1 MAGVLDGIRVLDF
14 GRYIAGPWCAA
25 LLGDFGADVI
35 RIDKIGGSEDRHV
48 LPMSEEDNAG
58 AMFLQMN
65 RNKRGMQLDPTKPE
79 GREIQARMVAK
90 ADVVVANLPE
100 KAREALG
107 LDYAT
112 LKAIKPDIILVTATA
127 FGTTGPYATKV
138 GFDLVAQAMSGAMY
152 LSGQPG
158 QPTRSYFPW
167 VDYGTATLAALGTMA
182 AIMHRNATGQGQHV
196 EGSLLHT
203 ALANGNSAMIEQ
215 AIAKPNRVATGN
227 LGQISAPSDS
237 YSTRDGQIIVLTL
250 GAPMHK
256 RWAKLMGEDSWLTD
270 PRFATDE
277 LRAEHG
283 TIISERM
290 QKWCATRTTAEAL
303 AELETARL
311 PAAPVLSLQQA
322 LENEHIQAAGF
333 LKPTDYPGLP
343 TPAPMVETPVK
354 LSETPGSIRRR
365 PPQLGEHTDEILR
378 DVGYS
383 AAEIAAFRD
392 AGVV

>member
-1 MAGVLDGIRVLDF
+1 MTGVLDGIRVLDF

-48 LPMSEEDNAG
+48 LPMSQEDNAG
-58 AMFLQMN
+58 AMYLQMN
-65 RNKRGMQLDPTKPE
+65 RNKRGMTLDPTKPE
-79 GREIQARMVAK
+79 GREIQARMVAQ
-90 ADVVVANLPE
+90 ADVVIANLPE

-107 LDYAT
+107 LDYPT

-182 AIMHRNATGQGQHV
+182 AIMHRKATGQGQHV
-196 EGSLLHT
+196 EGALLHT

-215 AIAKPNRVATGN
+215 AITKPDRVATGN

-237 YSTRDGQIIVLTL
+237 YDTKDGQIIVLTL
-250 GAPMHK
+250 GEPMHR
-256 RWAKLMGEDSWLTD
+256 RWSRLMGEDCWLTD

-283 TIISERM
+283 KIISERM
-290 QKWCATRTTAEAL
+290 QRWCSSRTTEEAL
-303 AELETARL
+303 AELEAARL
-311 PAAPVLSLQQA
+311 PAAPVLSLQQS

-343 TPAPMVETPVK
+343 TPAPMIETPVK

-378 DVGYS
+378 EVGFNE
-383 AAEIAAFRD
+383 AEISNFRKMG
-392 AGVV
+392 AI